1 MQELKNMEKIMN
13 DFFKFSD
20 SFIKDC
26 KEKQDSCEVEKR
38 GCEGCY
44 YDK

>member
-1 MQELKNMEKIMN
+1 MENENVYDK
-13 DFFKFSD
+13 
-20 SFIKDC
+20 KDC
-26 KEKQDSCEVEKR
+26 KEKLDTCEVEKR

>member
-1 MQELKNMEKIMN
+1 MEN
-13 DFFKFSD
+13 E
-20 SFIKDC
+20 IKDC
-26 KEKQDSCEVEKR
+26 KENKDSCEVEKR

>member
-1 MQELKNMEKIMN
+1 MEN
-13 DFFKFSD
+13 E
-20 SFIKDC
+20 IKEC

>member
-1 MQELKNMEKIMN
+1 MEELKNIEKAIN
-13 DFFKFSD
+13 DFFKE
-20 SFIKDC
+20 C
-26 KEKQDSCEVEKR
+26 KEKQDTCEVEKR

>member
-1 MQELKNMEKIMN
+1 MEELKNIEKAMN
-13 DFFKFSD
+13 DFFKFTD
-20 SFIKDC
+20 NFIKDC
-26 KEKQDSCEVEKR
+26 KEKLDTCEVEKR

>member
-1 MQELKNMEKIMN
+1 MEN
-13 DFFKFSD
+13 E
-20 SFIKDC
+20 IKDC
-26 KEKQDSCEVEKR
+26 KEKLDTCEVEKR